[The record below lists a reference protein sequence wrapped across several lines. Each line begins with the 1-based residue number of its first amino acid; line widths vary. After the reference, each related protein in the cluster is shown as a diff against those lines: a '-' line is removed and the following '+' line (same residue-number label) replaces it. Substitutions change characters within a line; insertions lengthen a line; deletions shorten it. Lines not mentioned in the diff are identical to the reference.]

1 MEWVQYWDRHHGRHF
16 ARKTLRKIKD
26 EEERY
31 IYLIKSLTYVYL
43 LHTLTYE
50 FASYFNKYICFTD
63 FELQD
68 ENFQSTTAPC
78 QSTLSELLVFLQ
90 WQPCQ
95 LLCLQ
100 TISTRLVSQFNR
112 GKLSICIFIDS
123 HSYLNLYLYF
133 LICVESW
140 LRPYLL
146 LLSCCFVV
154 EWYYSVIHSYL
165 YSYYSWYL
173 CLYLSLYFQLHLY
186 FKVTVAPIIALSG
199 LTPPL
204 LCLPSVGQ
212 SVIFCLFLH

>member
-1 MEWVQYWDRHHGRHF
+1 MEWVQYWDRHHGRHL

-31 IYLIKSLTYVYL
+31 IYLIKSLTYMYL

-100 TISTRLVSQFNR
+100 TISARLLSQFNR

-146 LLSCCFVV
+146 LLSCCFIV
-154 EWYYSVIHSYL
+154 ERYYSVIHSYL

-173 CLYLSLYFQLHLY
+173 CLCLSLYF
-186 FKVTVAPIIALSG
+186 
-199 LTPPL
+199 
-204 LCLPSVGQ
+204 
-212 SVIFCLFLH
+212 